1 MLCSKQNQPFLDLYE
16 NTNCPSSLHC
26 LISLL
31 HIDTDTLGSNA
42 QFAQNEHVFFSLSA
56 VQYEGKSLA
65 CVVLAAVVVL
75 YYTSA
80 TEKGTFYSGL
90 TVD

>member
-1 MLCSKQNQPFLDLYE
+1 MLNLPKMNM
-16 NTNCPSSLHC
+16 
-26 LISLL
+26 
-31 HIDTDTLGSNA
+31 
-42 QFAQNEHVFFSLSA
+42 FFSLSA

-80 TEKGTFYSGL
+80 TQKGTFYSGL
-90 TVD
+90 TVDWMTPVI